1 MAQHL
6 DQSDKNILY
15 IINCLSVGGA
25 QKALLNL
32 ASSEF
37 SRDYNPHV
45 VALLEVE
52 GLAQQFA
59 DAGIPIHVLGLN
71 RWAKLP
77 LLIPRLAGLVWRIKP
92 TVIHGWMYHANIF
105 AVLAWVLGACRPRLL
120 WGIHH
125 TPDAATMQ
133 RFQHALVIKLGC
145 WLSALPQRIVYVSHR
160 SMLRHYELGYVC
172 QRAQVITNGI
182 PLQASVAAPEDARAI
197 RQVLGIPAD
206 VPLIGSL
213 TRFVPA
219 KDIPNLFAAIKLL
232 QQRGGNA
239 HFLLAGEGMSVDN
252 PALASLLETLPTKA
266 CVHLLGVRK
275 DASRL
280 IALLDIATLSSQREA
295 FPLFLAEAMAQAVPC
310 VATDVGDI
318 AECIADTGLVV
329 PANNPLALAMAWET
343 LLQQPLAERQ
353 MLGKQAQQ
361 RITARFG
368 LDGVIAAYRHL
379 LLTIMP

>member
-1 MAQHL
+1 
-6 DQSDKNILY
+6 
-15 IINCLSVGGA
+15 
-25 QKALLNL
+25 
-32 ASSEF
+32 
-37 SRDYNPHV
+37 
-45 VALLEVE
+45 
-52 GLAQQFA
+52 
-59 DAGIPIHVLGLN
+59 
-71 RWAKLP
+71 
-77 LLIPRLAGLVWRIKP
+77 
-92 TVIHGWMYHANIF
+92 MYHANIF